1 MFPEYKF
8 TLVLVILWKGIQP
21 SMEEIKTQ
29 QNQKAFILIIK
40 YRELLLKLKNMTK
53 VLEGNS
59 SLSLATLFGH

>member
-8 TLVLVILWKGIQP
+8 ILVLVILWKGIQP